1 MEQLTYICGVLLVLV
16 LFFHSHNNKRQ
27 LMATIADFQAQL
39 DRANT
44 AIDAVTT
51 EINNLKGQLSN
62 TGLTPDEQSQ
72 VLTSLTQLGDKLEAA
87 VTSPTT

>member
-1 MEQLTYICGVLLVLV
+1 
-16 LFFHSHNNKRQ
+16 
-27 LMATIADFQAQL
+27 MATIADFQAQL

-62 TGLTPDEQSQ
+62 AGLTPDEQVI
-72 VLTSLTQLGDKLEAA
+72 VLTSLTQLGDKLEAV
-87 VTSPTT
+87 VTPPPTV